1 MKYIKEYNTSDIV
14 EELELKKLVKELNDS
29 YEITH
34 LDYDDYDD
42 SESIQIDMDQRLI
55 DKVSNRYP
63 KCKITIA
70 GENSKSKKK
79 YFSIDYRFK
88 VYKIIISLQDDYYQ
102 NFSDS
107 ITFDQQSELF
117 KYLDKMYKI
126 FFK

>member
-70 GENSKSKKK
+70 GENSKSKKNK
-79 YFSIDYRFK
+79 NK
-88 VYKIIISLQDDYYQ
+88 
-102 NFSDS
+102 
-107 ITFDQQSELF
+107 
-117 KYLDKMYKI
+117 
-126 FFK
+126 